1 MQINEKEVRPSASLV
16 EHLTK
21 MQIFKF
27 GGASVKDAEGVRN
40 VAQIIE
46 NYSQS
51 NVLVV
56 ISAMGKS
63 TNALEKII
71 HASFYNDGKLATY
84 VAEFKQYH
92 DQILSDLFPAEHL
105 FGRID
110 VQNLYLELE
119 CAIDNANLKHDYD
132 FYYDQIIGFGEL
144 ISTRIVSAYLL
155 FSGLRNQWVD
165 SRNFILTDDRYRDAK
180 VMWEQTS
187 TVIGNRLKP
196 LSEKNLV
203 IAQGFIGKGPNGE
216 NTTLG
221 REGSDYSAAI
231 FARLL
236 EAQSVTIWKDVPGV
250 MNADPKKFAHPVLL
264 KELSYEDAIELA
276 YYGASVI
283 HPKTIQP
290 LQAAGIPL
298 YVRSFSHPEMEGT
311 RVTRESTGLTQA
323 CLIHKSNQTLLQFST
338 RNLTFIAETQLMQ
351 LFTLFNA
358 LKIRLNLMQNSAT
371 HFTCVIDFQ
380 ESRLESLKAELDSLE
395 MELSVQPG
403 LEMISIYQP
412 EPGIEA
418 QLPDASTW
426 VLKQQTDR
434 STHYVIRP

>member
-1 MQINEKEVRPSASLV
+1 MQSNEKEVRPSASFV

-40 VAQIIE
+40 VARIIE
-46 NYSQS
+46 NYGQS

-63 TNALEKII
+63 TNALENII
-71 HASFYNDGKLATY
+71 QASFYNDPSLAQH
-84 VAEFKQYH
+84 VADFKQYH
-92 DQILSDLFPAEHL
+92 DAILSDLFPAEHL

-119 CAIDNANLKHDYD
+119 CAIDNANLKHDFD
-132 FYYDQIIGFGEL
+132 FYYDQIIAFGEL
-144 ISTRIVSAYLL
+144 ISTRIVSAFLL

-187 TVIGNRLKP
+187 TVILNRLKP
-196 LSEKNLV
+196 LAEKNLV

-231 FARLL
+231 FARILDA
-236 EAQSVTIWKDVPGV
+236 ESVSIWKDVPGV
-250 MNADPKKFAHPVLL
+250 MNADPKKFNNPVLL
-264 KELSYEDAIELA
+264 KELSYSDAIELA

-311 RVTRESTGLTQA
+311 RVARESNGLTQP
-323 CLIHKSNQTLLQFST
+323 CLIHKSNQALLQFST

-371 HFTCVIDFQ
+371 HFTCVIDYQ
-380 ESRLESLKAELDSLE
+380 ESRLSGLQEQLETLE
-395 MELSVQPG
+395 MELNIQPG
-403 LEMISIYQP
+403 LEMISVYQP
-412 EPGIEA
+412 EPGIES
-418 QLPDASTW
+418 QLPNASTW
-426 VLKQQTDR
+426 VMKQQTDR
-434 STHYVIRP
+434 STHYVIKP